1 MVRLLNKEIE
11 DSIDKIIE
19 FIKNTDSYKNYI
31 RAKEILDTKDDIK
44 RKIEEIKKYQKE
56 IINNKGKKEQLENKI
71 KENLKYLEE
80 DITYNS
86 YKESLDDV
94 NNMLIIL
101 ENKINK
107 YFEEVFH

>member
-1 MVRLLNKEIE
+1 MNKEIE
-11 DSIDKIIE
+11 NSIDKIIE

-31 RAKEILDTKDDIK
+31 RAREILDTKDDIK

-56 IINNKGKKEQLENKI
+56 IINSKGKKEQLESKI
-71 KENLKYLEE
+71 KENLKYIEE
-80 DITYNS
+80 DITYNC
-86 YKESLDDV
+86 YKKSLDDV
-94 NNMLIIL
+94 NNMLIIF